1 MKAYGPSDEA
11 LHELGITE
19 PQEIDVDA
27 IAWHLGARVKYRPL
41 DRCEARIVGNGDRA
55 IITVNSRAS
64 SRRRRFSVA
73 HELGHWK
80 FHRGRILVCR
90 SDEIGRS
97 GRNYPEAERV
107 ANLYASRLLMPSY
120 ILEPVADSYPKLTF
134 QTIGAIAD
142 TFDTSITATAIRLV
156 EGGHTP
162 SLLVCHG
169 PQGRKWFTRSPSVPD
184 RWFPQDILDRES
196 FAFGVLFGNEA
207 NDTMPHKIDA
217 DAWFDRYDADRH
229 EVQEQ
234 TFRTG
239 DDEILTLI
247 LIPDDEMLEDWGS
260 SRRTFRRTRSS
271 ARAAAPARPG
281 RRR

>member
-1 MKAYGPSDEA
+1 MKAYGPSDEV
-11 LHELGITE
+11 LDELGITE

-27 IAWHLGARVKYRPL
+27 IAWYLGVRVKYRPL
-41 DRCEARIVGNGDRA
+41 DRCEARIVGNGDQA

-64 SRRRRFSVA
+64 LRRRRFSVA

-97 GRNYPEAERV
+97 GQNYPEAERV

-120 ILEPVADSYPKLTF
+120 ILEPIAGAYPKLTF
-134 QTIGAIAD
+134 QTISAIAD
-142 TFDTSITATAIRLV
+142 KFDTSITATAIRLV

-169 PQGRKWFTRSPSVPD
+169 PKGRKWFTRSPDVPD
-184 RWFPQDILDRES
+184 RWFPQDNLDPES
-196 FAFGVLFGNEA
+196 YAFGVLFGNQP
-207 NDTMPHKIDA
+207 NDTTPHKIDA
-217 DAWFDRYDADRH
+217 DAWFDRDYAHRY

-247 LIPDDEMLEDWGS
+247 LIRDAEMLEDWGS
-260 SRRTFRRTRSS
+260 SRRTFRRLKL
-271 ARAAAPARPG
+271 
-281 RRR
+281 